1 MPMQSNGDA
10 AVVSRRAIEALR
22 SGVPNRDAVRE
33 LGSSQPEAEQQF
45 IDILE
50 RSTGFG
56 RPLPPARGMLVSGD
70 FGAGKSHLLAHFE
83 QLALSRNFVSSR
95 VVISKETPLYDLGK
109 VFVSAVE
116 NGKIPGRNGRFMEEL
131 SLALKPGTENY
142 DLFSGAIAK
151 AALDGDMSMVFPAT
165 RIVHERSQDQDIIN
179 EIESFWAGDRIAVAS
194 VRKGLRSIG
203 EAQNYRF
210 SAPKAAELPLQRL
223 RFAAE
228 LIRGAGYAGW
238 VIFLDEIELIGNY
251 SILQRGRSYAEIAHW
266 MGRAPET
273 NRSGLISVGAVTG
286 DFVPAV
292 IDADGKQDGDKI
304 VPRLRESARYENLAG
319 PAEGGMEVLKR
330 EVFALQPVGD
340 TDVAATLEKLREIYA
355 KAYNWHPPSASV
367 ASETAGYMNQM
378 RYKVRSAINEWDLL
392 RLRPGYRPDIEAREF
407 QHDYGE
413 DSDLEKPAADNA
425 E

>member
-1 MPMQSNGDA
+1 M
-10 AVVSRRAIEALR
+10 
-22 SGVPNRDAVRE
+22 
-33 LGSSQPEAEQQF
+33 
-45 IDILE
+45 
-50 RSTGFG
+50 
-56 RPLPPARGMLVSGD
+56 
-70 FGAGKSHLLAHFE
+70 
-83 QLALSRNFVSSR
+83 
-95 VVISKETPLYDLGK
+95 
-109 VFVSAVE
+109 
-116 NGKIPGRNGRFMEEL
+116 
-131 SLALKPGTENY
+131 ALKPGTENY

-151 AALDGDMSMVFPAT
+151 AALDSQMSMIFPAT

-179 EIESFWAGDRIAVAS
+179 EVESFWAGDRIAVAS
-194 VRKGLRSIG
+194 VRRGLRSIG

-210 SAPKAAELPLQRL
+210 SAPKSAELPLQRL
-223 RFAAE
+223 RFVAE

-266 MGRAPET
+266 MGCAPEMD
-273 NRSGLISVGAVTG
+273 RSGLITVGAVTG

-304 VPRLRESARYENLAG
+304 VPRLQESARYGSLA
-319 PAEGGMEVLKR
+319 ASADAGMDVLR
-330 EVFALQPVGD
+330 RDVFTLQPIRE
-340 TDVAATLEKLREIYA
+340 TDVAATLEKLRDIYA
-355 KAYNWHPPSASV
+355 KAYKWQPPSASV

-392 RLRPGYRPDIEAREF
+392 RLRPGYRPEIEAQEF

-413 DSDLEKPAADNA
+413 DSDLEKPAADTT

>member
-1 MPMQSNGDA
+1 MPTQSNGDA
-10 AVVSRRAIEALR
+10 AIASRRAIEALR

-33 LGSSQPEAEQQF
+33 LGSSQPEAERQF
-45 IDILE
+45 VEILE
-50 RSTGFG
+50 RSIGFE
-56 RPLPPARGMLVSGD
+56 RPLPATRGMLISGD

-83 QLALSRNFVSSR
+83 QLALSKNFVSSR

-109 VFVSAVE
+109 VFTSAVE
-116 NGKIPGRNGRFMEEL
+116 NGRIPGRNGRFIEEL
-131 SLALKPGTENY
+131 SLALKPGRENY
-142 DLFSGAIAK
+142 DLFAGAIAK
-151 AALDGDMSMVFPAT
+151 AALDGHMSMIFPAT
-165 RIVHERSQDQDIIN
+165 LIVHERSQDQDVIN

-203 EAQNYRF
+203 EAPNYRF

-238 VIFLDEIELIGNY
+238 IIFLDEIELIGNY

-273 NRSGLISVGAVTG
+273 NRSGLITVGAVTG

-304 VPRLRESARYENLAG
+304 VPRLQESVRYGNLAAS
-319 PAEGGMEVLKR
+319 AEAGMGVLR
-330 EVFALQPVGD
+330 RDVFALQAVGE
-340 TDVAATLEKLREIYA
+340 TDVEATLEKLRDIYA
-355 KAYNWHPPSASV
+355 KAYKWQPPPASV

-392 RLRPGYRPDIEAREF
+392 RLRPGYRPEIEAQEF

-413 DSDLEKPAADNA
+413 DSDLEKPAMDNV